1 MIYINYIFKYFLI
14 IFIFLNFMNKNK
26 EEIDYL
32 ILINKQNPLPSDW
45 ESKVQ
50 IVHMT
55 NSLGIDVPVEAKTYQ
70 AYLKLKSAL
79 ELEGIYINL
88 DSAQRTVAYQ
98 KKIMNEFIQKY
109 GPDYAKNY
117 VATPGYSEHHT
128 GLALDLYLKVDG
140 VDVVENEDL
149 VKHIE
154 IWAKIHEKIS
164 DYGFILRFPEG
175 KKHITGYSYE
185 PWHIR
190 YIDDVELAKDIMKK
204 GITFEEYKE
213 KN

>member
-1 MIYINYIFKYFLI
+1 
-14 IFIFLNFMNKNK
+14 MNKNK

-32 ILINKQNPLPSDW
+32 ILINKQHQLPSDW

-55 NSLGIDVPVEAKTYQ
+55 NSLGDDVTVEAKTYQ

-79 ELEGIYINL
+79 ELEGIYIDL
-88 DSAQRTVAYQ
+88 DSAQRSVAYQ

-109 GPDYAKNY
+109 GSDYAKNY
-117 VATPGYSEHHT
+117 VATPGYSELHT

>member
-1 MIYINYIFKYFLI
+1 
-14 IFIFLNFMNKNK
+14 MNKNK

-55 NSLGIDVPVEAKTYQ
+55 NSLGVDVPVEAKTYQ
-70 AYLKLKSAL
+70 AYLKLKSSL

-88 DSAQRTVAYQ
+88 DSAQRTVSYQ

-149 VKHIE
+149 MKHIE
-154 IWAKIHEKIS
+154 IWTKIHEKIS
-164 DYGFILRFPEG
+164 DYGFILRFPED
-175 KKHITGYSYE
+175 KKHITGCSYE

-213 KN
+213 KK